1 MKNIYYFRTIVIVSS
16 GVVAFLVPYLSC
28 GCLMEA
34 QKNIFINF
42 LKRRNQQPI
51 GEQKTLLEVNSGG
64 GVVFD

>member
-1 MKNIYYFRTIVIVSS
+1 
-16 GVVAFLVPYLSC
+16 
-28 GCLMEA
+28 MEA

-42 LKRRNQQPI
+42 LKRRNEQPI